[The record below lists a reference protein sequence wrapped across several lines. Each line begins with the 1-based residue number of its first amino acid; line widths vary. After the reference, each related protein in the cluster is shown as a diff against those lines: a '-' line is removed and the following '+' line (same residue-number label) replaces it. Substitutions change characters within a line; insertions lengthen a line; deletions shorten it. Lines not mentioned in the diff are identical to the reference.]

1 MGVFDGHGGWQ
12 VADLC
17 QRKMHEY
24 LDEFL
29 KGAKTESQVKEAI
42 FKAFAKIE

>member
-17 QRKMHEY
+17 QRKMHIY

-29 KGAKTESQVKEAI
+29 KGAKTDA
-42 FKAFAKIE
+42 

>member
-1 MGVFDGHGGWQ
+1 
-12 VADLC
+12 
-17 QRKMHEY
+17 MHEY

>member
-1 MGVFDGHGGWQ
+1 MAVFDGHGGWQ

-24 LDEFL
+24 IDENL
-29 KGAKTESQVKEAI
+29 KGAKNDAQIQTAI
-42 FKAFAKIE
+42 KNAF